1 MSTSEDEIARL
12 LDLLADKDRLLAIR
26 EHELGKKKVALSKA
40 TTLATTLAE
49 KVRKLEFE
57 LELLR
62 KQLFGKSSEKL
73 DPGQLELAFAEA
85 VGEAAAAG
93 ACAGEPPLGDEA
105 LPSELLE
112 LLAKLKAEE
121 EAQKEE
127 AKKGGAGPKRRPRKA
142 SRFPQDLE
150 VERGPEIHPPA
161 EELRCDCGCEPVRMG
176 EEVSR
181 RLAHRPAAFFWKEQ
195 VRVKY
200 VCPGCDKITRPVL
213 PPAPIEKS
221 LADTSLLADLLLSK
235 YCDHLPLSRLED
247 IYSRGGVELSK
258 STLGSW
264 IGAVTDDALLGAIAE
279 AVGNNVTSRSLAQ
292 TDETG
297 ILVLDRLHPE
307 GRFKGRMW
315 VFCGKTGELF
325 YEYTPTKETKYPQ
338 ARLADFSGTLQADAY
353 PGFDALFRDGSIL
366 EGGCNAHARRK
377 FKDAHDAEPTRD
389 EPQWALLFYSR
400 IFKIERE
407 AKEKGFDAE
416 ARLALRQEKS
426 APLVRAF
433 YSWLKRLKERLI
445 PSDPLRRAVVYAL
458 NQEGALSLFL
468 KDGRLEIHNNRSE
481 LSLRQVAVGRKNW
494 LFAGSPAGAKSA
506 AVAYTLIMSCK
517 ELGLPVREYLIDV
530 LDRVSTHPMS
540 RIDELTPRGWK
551 AAREA
556 ANQPP
561 E

>member
-1 MSTSEDEIARL
+1 
-12 LDLLADKDRLLAIR
+12 
-26 EHELGKKKVALSKA
+26 
-40 TTLATTLAE
+40 
-49 KVRKLEFE
+49 
-57 LELLR
+57 
-62 KQLFGKSSEKL
+62 
-73 DPGQLELAFAEA
+73 
-85 VGEAAAAG
+85 
-93 ACAGEPPLGDEA
+93 
-105 LPSELLE
+105 
-112 LLAKLKAEE
+112 
-121 EAQKEE
+121 
-127 AKKGGAGPKRRPRKA
+127 
-142 SRFPQDLE
+142 
-150 VERGPEIHPPA
+150 
-161 EELRCDCGCEPVRMG
+161 MG

-181 RLAHRPAAFFWKEQ
+181 RLAHRPEAFFWKEQ

-200 VCPGCDKITRPVL
+200 VCPGCAKITRPVL

-235 YCDHLPLSRLED
+235 YCDHLPLSRLEA
-247 IYSRGGVELSK
+247 IYSRSGVELSK

-279 AVGNNVTSRSLAQ
+279 AVGKDVCSRSLAQ

-297 ILVLDRLHPE
+297 ILVLDRQHPE
-307 GRFKGRMW
+307 GRFNGRMW
-315 VFCGKTGELF
+315 VFCGRTGELF

-338 ARLADFSGTLQADAY
+338 ARLADFRGILVADAY
-353 PGFDALFRDGSIL
+353 PGFDGLFKDGSIR
-366 EGGCNAHARRK
+366 EAGCNAHARRK
-377 FKDAHDAEPTRD
+377 FKDAHEAEPSRD
-389 EPQWALLFYSR
+389 EPRWALLFYSR

-407 AKEKGFDAE
+407 AKEKGLDAE

-426 APLVRAF
+426 APIVKAF
-433 YSWLKRLKERLI
+433 YSWLKQLKERLV

-458 NQEGALSLFL
+458 NQEEALSLFL
-468 KDGRLEIHNNRSE
+468 QDGRLEIHNNRSE

-551 AAREA
+551 AAREGTH
-556 ANQPP
+556 
-561 E
+561 